1 MSTEVAKV
9 PLQEL
14 YEKDCVL
21 WTEQTARLLRAGA
34 FDDLDI
40 ENLAEEIEDMGKNRR
55 RELRSRLRV
64 LVSHLLKW
72 QFQAP
77 KRSTSWAST
86 IIDQREEIADV
97 LEESPSLR
105 RTMSSSLSN
114 VYAGAS
120 KIAAVETGIP
130 VQDLPPTCPY
140 SLEQILDESFLPK

>member
-34 FDDLDI
+34 FDELDI

-72 QFQAP
+72 QFQAA
-77 KRSTSWAST
+77 KRSTSWEGT
-86 IIDQREEIADV
+86 IFEQLEEIADV
-97 LEESPSLR
+97 LEESPSLKR
-105 RTMSSSLSN
+105 AMPAGLSKI
-114 VYAGAS
+114 YAGARQ
-120 KIAAVETGIP
+120 AAAIETGIA
-130 VQDLPPTCPY
+130 VKSLPPTCPY